1 MYSIFNCKHLDAHFQ
16 GSAEVFI
23 VYPFAGHRPLP
34 APPATHNLIRRKCS
48 KVFIYGCV
56 LQCDKNKLR
65 KRHVRS
71 ISGSTVSLPLR
82 PQSTALF
89 ERKTCECINWLNMVL
104 YGSTSYVWRQTLS
117 VDPFVCCQIRQ
128 AIKHSQIYGTI
139 ADYSVIKA
147 GLPPPPLL
155 ILHIRTEVFACE
167 RVEKA
172 TGRRD
177 RGEYTPRIGKT
188 KEQINWQRDQVCS
201 Y

>member
-1 MYSIFNCKHLDAHFQ
+1 MGKLKGSKRDREEKLNVRRKISCYEAKGRLCCCSTANMYSIFNCKHLDAHFQ

-23 VYPFAGHRPLP
+23 LYPFAGHRPLP

-104 YGSTSYVWRQTLS
+104 YGSTS
-117 VDPFVCCQIRQ
+117 DVCGGGD
-128 AIKHSQIYGTI
+128 S
-139 ADYSVIKA
+139 
-147 GLPPPPLL
+147 L
-155 ILHIRTEVFACE
+155 
-167 RVEKA
+167 
-172 TGRRD
+172 
-177 RGEYTPRIGKT
+177 
-188 KEQINWQRDQVCS
+188 
-201 Y
+201 

>member
-16 GSAEVFI
+16 GSAKVFI
-23 VYPFAGHRPLP
+23 LYPFAGHRPLP
-34 APPATHNLIRRKCS
+34 APPAIHNLIRRKCS

-65 KRHVRS
+65 KRHVHS
-71 ISGSTVSLPLR
+71 ISGSTVSPH
-82 PQSTALF
+82 STALF

-104 YGSTSYVWRQTLS
+104 YGSTSDRGGRGDS
-117 VDPFVCCQIRQ
+117 EDPFVCCQIRQ

-147 GLPPPPLL
+147 GLPPPPTL
-155 ILHIRTEVFACE
+155 ILHIRTEVFVCE

-172 TGRRD
+172 S
-177 RGEYTPRIGKT
+177 
-188 KEQINWQRDQVCS
+188 KERKGNTHHELKKQRS
-201 Y
+201 K